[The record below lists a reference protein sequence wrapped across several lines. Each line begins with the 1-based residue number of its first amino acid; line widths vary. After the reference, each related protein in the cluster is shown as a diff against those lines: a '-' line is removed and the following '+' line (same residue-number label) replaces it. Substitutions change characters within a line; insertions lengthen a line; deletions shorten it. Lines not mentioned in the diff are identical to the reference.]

1 MDNDCGQLANDW
13 YNHIYKEIKLE
24 NFWLYKPVNVTEENI
39 LKGDCGIESCP
50 IALALEGEL
59 PEGWKIN
66 VMRGFISVFDKEMHE
81 TQYVNTEFVTRWIQT
96 FDGMFEGY
104 VAVDDDGNDVDIKDF
119 EENLLCQAPPFK
131 IVLTKTVDENGNAER
146 WAKEVFKNP

>member
-1 MDNDCGQLANDW
+1 MDRQFA
-13 YNHIYKEIKLE
+13 NHI
-24 NFWLYKPVNVTEENI
+24 TEENI

-66 VMRGFISVFDKEMHE
+66 VMQDYISVFDKEMHE

-96 FDGMFEGY
+96 FDEMATRMFGGY
-104 VAVDDDGNDVDIKDF
+104 LGVDDDGNDLDIDDF
-119 EENLLCQAPPFK
+119 KENLLYQAPPFK
-131 IVLTKTVDENGNAER
+131 IVLTKAVNEDGFPVR
-146 WAKEVFKNP
+146 WAKEVL